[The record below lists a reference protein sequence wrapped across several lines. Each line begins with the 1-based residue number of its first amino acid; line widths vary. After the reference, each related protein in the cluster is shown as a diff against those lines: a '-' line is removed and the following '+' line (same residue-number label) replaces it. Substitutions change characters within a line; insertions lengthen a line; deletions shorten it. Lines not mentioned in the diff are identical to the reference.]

1 MNPNSRSKTVRPP
14 SSLTVGPGS
23 VGGTQ
28 RPSSGSIPVRPTS
41 VSGEA
46 LKREAIERAKQLA
59 ALQEQIAA
67 AQKSLQL
74 SNQLGSVRPP
84 IQQQQ
89 QQQRSTST
97 TPYISNKK
105 EHAVEGRGKT
115 ETVNPYWD
123 TSQKSEINVR
133 RPRALHF
140 IEKGKFEAEA
150 QQLRAKEQLEKLQ
163 KQIAESARKAGMESV
178 VDIDISIL
186 QETIPEV
193 EWWDSVIL
201 KAPSYDDLDTMA
213 KYETITHYV
222 QHPVPIKSQTG
233 GTISSPTIPVM
244 LTSTET
250 KKLRRQ
256 RRLAL
261 EKEKQDK
268 IRMGLMPPPEPK
280 GEPFHTMNGPEESTV
295 KKGHRLIV
303 IMLFSKTLKFHE
315 GSR

>member
-1 MNPNSRSKTVRPP
+1 MNSRPREIRPSP
-14 SSLTVGPGS
+14 NPMMGPG
-23 VGGTQ
+23 GINGTQ
-28 RPSSGSIPVRPTS
+28 RPSSGMVPVRPPTHA
-41 VSGEA
+41 SGEA

-67 AQKSLQL
+67 AQKNLQL
-74 SNQLGSVRPP
+74 SSQLGSIRPP
-84 IQQQQ
+84 IQQH
-89 QQQRSTST
+89 QRPAST
-97 TPYISNKK
+97 TPSIADKK
-105 EHAVEGRGKT
+105 EHAVEGRGKN
-115 ETVNPYWD
+115 EAVNPYWD
-123 TSQKSEINVR
+123 SSQKSEINVR
-133 RPRALHF
+133 RPRTLRF

-163 KQIAESARKAGMESV
+163 KQITESARKAGMESV
-178 VDIDISIL
+178 VDIDISVL

-201 KAPSYDDLDTMA
+201 KAPSYDDLDTMV

-222 QHPVPIKSQTG
+222 QHPVPIKSQTNAS
-233 GTISSPTIPVM
+233 TLSPTTMSVM

-280 GEPFHTMNGPEESTV
+280 GEPSSAINGPEKSKPRKSLTN
-295 KKGHRLIV
+295 GHFI
-303 IMLFSKTLKFHE
+303 
-315 GSR
+315 